1 MNESPHKAEARE
13 NRGTQ
18 THRESFQ
25 GFCGVEEERKKKG
38 KVLSVWMEMVRV
50 SFFFFSLVAIL
61 AIAVLPA
68 INGQISPAPAP
79 ASDGLSQKPN
89 PPFLCSSFLAFLK
102 KIVCI
107 KLTKI
112 FVGHLQE

>member
-1 MNESPHKAEARE
+1 MKTLTRQKQGRTEEHKHTERAF
-13 NRGTQ
+13 
-18 THRESFQ
+18 S
-25 GFCGVEEERKKKG
+25 GVEEERKKKG

-68 INGQISPAPAP
+68 INAQISPAPAP

-89 PPFLCSSFLAFLK
+89 PPFLSSSFLAFLK